1 MADQKIGLAG
11 GGAGK
16 AQRDDRLIYH
26 AVMRDLPGC
35 GVFGDPGLAAFIR
48 ERGISSIDEV
58 ALFHAISENIAMGIV
73 VRTENILRRSREIVL
88 RLALRL
94 ERHRTLRR
102 REIVELLAG
111 VAEAAP
117 SSSRGIAD
125 IDCPPR
131 AGGPA

>member
-1 MADQKIGLAG
+1 
-11 GGAGK
+11 
-16 AQRDDRLIYH
+16 
-26 AVMRDLPGC
+26 
-35 GVFGDPGLAAFIR
+35 
-48 ERGISSIDEV
+48 
-58 ALFHAISENIAMGIV
+58 MGIV

-94 ERHRTLRR
+94 EWHRTLRR
-102 REIVELLAG
+102 GEIVELLAG

-117 SSSRGIAD
+117 SSSTGIAD